1 MNVQRKFVHQLFSGG
16 QRIRVA
22 SSRSLYRMSNKDSAE
37 PCEEPEQQ
45 ESNDSCAS
53 EDVEDTKEENAE
65 TSEKVHSRKR
75 RCVIDAPNK
84 SNLDANG
91 NPAEEF

>member
-1 MNVQRKFVHQLFSGG
+1 
-16 QRIRVA
+16 
-22 SSRSLYRMSNKDSAE
+22 MSEKNSAE
-37 PCEEPEQQ
+37 QCEEPEQQ
-45 ESNDSCAS
+45 ESNDSCGSEEAEESSKAAS
-53 EDVEDTKEENAE
+53 EE

-84 SNLDANG
+84 SNIDANG